1 MRTWL
6 DRQINYR
13 QATFNNLFFF
23 LNNKIS
29 KSYNKKK
36 KRERERDNI
45 LVAQGK
51 KTGEYGFETF

>member
-13 QATFNNLFFF
+13 QATFKNLFFF

-36 KRERERDNI
+36 KEREGDNI